1 MTIPDMLIDLVEEVK
16 ILAKCF
22 ICGAELTSENKSQE
36 HILLN
41 ALGGTLT
48 SKNLICKHCNST
60 LGNEMDDVLA
70 KQLQPFALLLDVS
83 RDRGS
88 TPVMTAVHTQTK
100 EEILILPGGKPAMK
114 KPRVLFFEE
123 NGEKKYQI
131 IARDK
136 REAKAI
142 FKGIKE
148 KYPNVS
154 IVHFEEK
161 REPFNEKVSFQ
172 TSFGGDAFLSVC
184 KTAICYYLYCGGV
197 LSEIQPFIARWLDKD
212 IWDDCNFCYI
222 DKPVVSKA
230 ENTVCH
236 TLVMIGDSENRL
248 LYAYIELFD
257 FYRFLVLLSDHYT
270 GPEEKNIYCYDLIR
284 KAVVEANIKMQ
295 LSRQNINEI
304 LAKDTAEFEN
314 LLLQALRSTMRKIET
329 KRLTEQVW
337 NELFED
343 IGSCYPEGIP
353 ISLFSKLFAEKM
365 VQKLMVVSQDG
376 NDLPMKS

>member
-1 MTIPDMLIDLVEEVK
+1 MTNPNMLIDLVEEVK
-16 ILAKCF
+16 NLAKCF

-60 LGNEMDDVLA
+60 LGNEMDDILA
-70 KQLQPFALLLDVS
+70 KQLQPFALLLEIS

-88 TPVMTAVHTQTK
+88 TPAMTAVHTQTK

-114 KPRVLFFEE
+114 KPRVHFFEE

-136 REAKAI
+136 REATAI

-148 KYPNVS
+148 KYPNAS
-154 IVHFEEK
+154 IECLEEK
-161 REPFNEKVSFQ
+161 WEPFNERVSFQ

-184 KTAICYYLYCGGV
+184 KTAICYYLYCGGE
-197 LSEIQPFIARWLDKD
+197 LSEIKLFIDRWLDKD

-222 DKPVVSKA
+222 DKPVVSKE

-236 TLVMIGDSENRL
+236 SLIMVGDPENRL
-248 LYAYIELFD
+248 LYVYIELFD
-257 FYRFLVLLSDHYT
+257 FYRVLVLLSDHYT
-270 GPEEKNIYCYDLIR
+270 GPEEKSIYCYDLIR
-284 KAVVEANIKMQ
+284 KTVVEANIGML
-295 LSRQNINEI
+295 LSRQNIKEI

-353 ISLFSKLFAEKM
+353 IALFSRLFAEKM
-365 VQKLMVVSQDG
+365 VQKLYGRQSRRQ
-376 NDLPMKS
+376 

>member
-1 MTIPDMLIDLVEEVK
+1 M
-16 ILAKCF
+16 AKCF

-48 SKNLICKHCNST
+48 SKNLLCKHCNAT
-60 LGNEMDDVLA
+60 LGSDMDDVLA
-70 KQLQPFALLLDVS
+70 KQLQPFALLLNVS

-88 TPVMTAVHTQTK
+88 TPAMTAIHTQTK
-100 EEILILPGGKPAMK
+100 EKILILPGGKPAMNN
-114 KPRVLFFEE
+114 PCVHFFEE
-123 NGEKKYQI
+123 NGEKRYRI
-131 IARDK
+131 VARDK
-136 REAKAI
+136 GEAARI
-142 FKGIKE
+142 FKGIKK
-148 KYPNVS
+148 KYPGAS
-154 IVHFEEK
+154 IEHFEEK
-161 REPFNEKVSFQ
+161 WEPFNEKVSFQ

-184 KTAICYYLYCGGV
+184 KTAICYYLYCRGE
-197 LSEIQPFIARWLDKD
+197 LSEIQPFITRWLDKD

-230 ENTVCH
+230 ENTICH
-236 TLVMIGDSENRL
+236 SLVMVGDSENRL

-257 FYRFLVLLSDHYT
+257 FYRVLVLLSEHYT
-270 GPEEKNIYCYDLIR
+270 GPEEKSIYCYDLIR
-284 KAVVEANIKMQ
+284 KTVVEANIEMQ
-295 LSRQNINEI
+295 LSRQNIKEI

-353 ISLFSKLFAEKM
+353 ISLLSRLFAEKM

-376 NDLPMKS
+376 NNLPMKS